1 MCLVCLVCV
10 GGGGEGQNKVYIS
23 HKKQKER
30 TPRDKKQQPHTNNHT
45 NHTPTTTATTHQP
58 PHQHP
63 PTTDDLPSLS
73 HAWAS
78 SNHLSR
84 PNTTPCC
91 FKSLMARVITF
102 SALSLLP
109 WLSSSCAAVI
119 QIFNSVGNFFLAL
132 LRTCLARLKKKK
144 RKKVQKY

>member
-1 MCLVCLVCV
+1 MCLMCLMCLMCV

-30 TPRDKKQQPHTNNHT
+30 TPRDKKQQPHTNHHT
-45 NHTPTTTATTHQP
+45 NHT
-58 PHQHP
+58 

-132 LRTCLARLKKKK
+132 LRTCLARLKKNK

>member
-1 MCLVCLVCV
+1 MCLVCV

-30 TPRDKKQQPHTNNHT
+30 TPRDKKQQPHTNHHT
-45 NHTPTTTATTHQP
+45 N
-58 PHQHP
+58 HP

-144 RKKVQKY
+144 KRKKVQKY